1 MKPLLIILYKADD
14 IDAFASYYLY
24 YKLCYKTHRIMTYP
38 VTDKYPNLN
47 HIYGATIV
55 ILGLEKEI
63 PLATDSITFSSPCI
77 RKVYEAFYPDQ
88 YVPDW
93 ICLVERICLKKDLS
107 YFDRLM
113 ESLLSRVSK
122 KDLQGL
128 DEFLGRYKHP
138 VLMLDMIQEAEKN
151 VMGW

>member
-1 MKPLLIILYKADD
+1 MIILYKADD
-14 IDAFASYYLY
+14 IDAFAAYYLY
-24 YKLCYKTHRIMTYP
+24 HKRHQKTHRIMAYP
-38 VTDKYPNLN
+38 VADTVPNFR
-47 HIYGATIV
+47 HVYGGTFV
-55 ILGLEKEI
+55 LLGLPELI
-63 PLATDSITFSSPCI
+63 SDSTVIASPCI
-77 RKVYEAFYPDQ
+77 RKVYEAFHPGQ

-93 ICLVERICLKKDLS
+93 VWLIERICLRKDMS

-113 ESLLSRVSK
+113 ESLLSRVPK

-138 VLMLDMIQEAEKN
+138 VLMMDMIQEAEKN